1 MLRPYVF
8 TVVLFLFQVLSV
20 TGEAIIGPDLEYQ
33 KLDNILFRA
42 ENFAPGKLPHTIDQT
57 FFPYKGEKIRSRD
70 DSGRRMYTFGTQ
82 FKLASTWNDEYI
94 SLLLGPTEYPYKVFL
109 NGVEIFQKGSIPES
123 AYNSNSYHSYNIPLS
138 PDLLAERGQ
147 VNTLILQTY
156 PLFETAAMSPITL
169 TSLEEGSR
177 RAFNR
182 NMAGVYLIRGAS
194 FVSVLLCI
202 FIIYGLI
209 GGFRDS
215 NFNYFGLMCFS
226 FILSYFEITLGHD
239 FAPEVLLKIISKTGL
254 TWMALL
260 SVYFVSEYTG
270 ILNRNRF
277 RNILPALIGTV
288 LTILYATRDSKEALD
303 LVYSPVSMYIFLPVI
318 IFNVT
323 LLFISV
329 FKHKNNDSI
338 PILLAFF
345 LIIGTSGHDVV
356 SIAQNRIPYAY
367 LTAYGFVGLV
377 ISIFF
382 TLNFRQA
389 KATIIAEQ
397 NAAELDRKNKQLRVM
412 INRIRGVSQRLTESS
427 REIEKNVS
435 DTSEK
440 IETNADQSEQISM
453 EVIDRVSEL
462 KQVIAEMEEKARIS
476 AEKIPKSV
484 NSQSEAVNNV
494 SSNINSLNDHLSEI
508 LQFADDTRNT
518 AVSLSELAGSS
529 TKVIS
534 ESNKSIVEVTD
545 YSHFISDVLIAIE
558 DITEKTSLL
567 SINAAIEAA
576 RAGSAGAGFSVVA
589 GEIRTL
595 SAASKDRLD
604 SSFQKIEDM
613 KTSISNSR
621 ELSDKASVSLS
632 NIIDNTK
639 ISTDKI
645 KSMTERLN
653 EQKKESAAILQ
664 SVETLQSDTQVIKRL
679 SQESRKSDIAVA
691 KTMDDIRALFLS
703 ITEILSSQKDQSME
717 LYHFMAH
724 IQSVVEENLKHVDIL
739 NSCINELN

>member
-8 TVVLFLFQVLSV
+8 IVVLFLFPIVSLTAQVL
-20 TGEAIIGPDLEYQ
+20 IGPDLKYQ
-33 KLDNILFRA
+33 KLDNVLFRA
-42 ENFAPGKLPHTIDQT
+42 ENFDPGKLPLAIDQT
-57 FFPYKGEKIRSRD
+57 FFAYNGEKIRSKD
-70 DSGRRMYTFGTQ
+70 NSGRRMFTFAAR
-82 FKLASTWNDEYI
+82 FKLASTWDEEDI
-94 SLLLGPTEYPYKVFL
+94 SLLLGPTDYPYKVFL
-109 NGVEIFQKGSIPES
+109 NGVEVFQKGNIHENS
-123 AYNSNSYHSYNIPLS
+123 YNSNGFSTFNVFLS
-138 PDLLAERGQ
+138 PDLLAEKGE
-147 VNTLILQTY
+147 VNTIILQAY
-156 PLFETAAMSPITL
+156 PLFETAAISPMTL
-169 TSLEEGSR
+169 TSLKEGSR

-194 FVSVLLCI
+194 YMSILLCI

-209 GGFRDS
+209 GGFRDP
-215 NFNYFGLMCFS
+215 NFNYFGLMCLS

-239 FAPEVLLKIISKTGL
+239 FAPEVLLKIFSKIGL

-260 SVYFVSEYTG
+260 SVYFVTEYTG
-270 ILNRNRF
+270 ILKHNPYRKV
-277 RNILPALIGTV
+277 IPALVGTV
-288 LTILYATRDSKEALD
+288 FTILYATRDTKEALD
-303 LVYSPVSMYIFLPVI
+303 IVYSPVTMYIFLPVI
-318 IFNVT
+318 IFNMT
-323 LLFISV
+323 LLLISV
-329 FKHKNNDSI
+329 FKHKNRDSI

-345 LIIGTSGHDVV
+345 LIIGTSGHDVIT
-356 SIAQNRIPYAY
+356 IAQNKIPYAY

-389 KATIIAEQ
+389 KATLIAEK
-397 NAAELDRKNKQLRVM
+397 NAAELDRKNKQQQVM
-412 INRIRGVSQRLTESS
+412 IDKIRGVSQRLTESS
-427 REIEKNVS
+427 QQIEKNVS
-435 DTSEK
+435 ETSEK
-440 IETNADQSEQISM
+440 IETSADQSEQISM

-462 KQVIAEMEEKARIS
+462 KQVIAEMEERARIS

-484 NSQSEAVNNV
+484 SSQSLAIENV

-508 LQFADDTRNT
+508 LQFADDTGNT
-518 AVSLSELAGSS
+518 ALALSELAGSS

-534 ESNKSIVEVTD
+534 ESNKSIVEVSD
-545 YSHFISDVLIAIE
+545 YSHFISDVLVAIE

-613 KTSISNSR
+613 KTSIANSR
-621 ELSDKASVSLS
+621 ELSEKASGSLS
-632 NIIDNTK
+632 NIIKNTK

-664 SVETLQSDTQVIKRL
+664 SVETLLHDTRIIQNLSD
-679 SQESRKSDIAVA
+679 ESRKSDIAVT

-724 IQSVVEENLKHVDIL
+724 IQSVVEENLKHVEIL